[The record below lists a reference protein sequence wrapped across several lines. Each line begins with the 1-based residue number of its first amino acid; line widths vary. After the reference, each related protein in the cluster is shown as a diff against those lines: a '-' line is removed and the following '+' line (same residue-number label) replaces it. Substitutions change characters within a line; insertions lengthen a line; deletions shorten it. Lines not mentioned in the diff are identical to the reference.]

1 MEKIAK
7 KMTLV
12 MRDVASAPQTGKH
25 HHNYK
30 YHTREDAFVV
40 RAKMIEHG
48 IAHTTRTRILSVES
62 AGKSTILNVEVECDF
77 ICTESGQKI
86 TASAVGQGADT
97 QDQAAS
103 KAQTNAIKNL
113 FLNTFLLGTESDYP
127 TKSAQPAGPPP
138 IDPVDHKK
146 AIQHLENVLIGNMG
160 IAPPDALLYIE
171 KHIPGKV
178 GCQSID
184 EVQPQVIENFAE
196 KINNSLTNSPDKVIE
211 TISGRIE
218 KLKAS

>member
-12 MRDVASAPQTGKH
+12 MRDCQSAPQTGKH

-40 RAKMIEHG
+40 RSKLVEHG
-48 IAHTTRTRILSVES
+48 IAHTTRCRILSVEQS
-62 AGKSTILNVEVECDF
+62 GKSSVLNVEVECDF

-113 FLNTFLLGTESDYP
+113 FLNTFLLGTESEYP
-127 TKSAQPAGPPP
+127 ASNAAPAGPPP
-138 IDPVDHKK
+138 IDPAAHKK
-146 AIQHLENVLIGNMG
+146 ALDELENVLIGNMG
-160 IAPPDALLYIE
+160 ISPPDAAVYME
-171 KHIPGKV
+171 KHITKQV
-178 GCQSID
+178 NANSLD
-184 EVQPQVIENFAE
+184 DVQPDVLSTFAE
-196 KINNSLTNSPDKVIE
+196 RLNNGLTNNHESVIAKVKE
-211 TISGRIE
+211 RIE
-218 KLKAS
+218 KLKA